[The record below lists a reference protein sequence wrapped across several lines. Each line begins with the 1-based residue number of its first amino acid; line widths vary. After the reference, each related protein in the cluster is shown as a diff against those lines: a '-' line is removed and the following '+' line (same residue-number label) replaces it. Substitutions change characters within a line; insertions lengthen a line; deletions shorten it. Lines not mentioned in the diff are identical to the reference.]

1 MRAEERAR
9 GKRENSFHVL
19 HDFQKKREREKE
31 NALTFSLSQPPK
43 KNPKTIQVDPNRNW
57 AVDWGKKE
65 SDYDP
70 SEEFPGESPFSE
82 PEARNLALLA
92 STFAPHAWIN
102 VHSGME
108 AVFSPYDHIAATPK
122 GPSAD
127 ATAALLAAVDASAC
141 GGRCAKG
148 SGGATVGYL
157 AHGTA
162 TDFMYEKLKVP
173 VSSTWEIYGDEE
185 AGFEDC
191 FRMFNPM
198 VGTEGEVEREER
210 EREVEERSTTTNKT
224 KKSKKKIMP
233 SLEKVAAAW
242 ADGALVVLENLPG
255 HPGVKLGPEA
265 RDAQADAGRAVAARF
280 DGRLSGRQ
288 GGGAG
293 GAAGGERGGEVT
305 KAAASAAAATTNV
318 SRSTKASSSASLPRS
333 MGGHTVSS
341 SASASSHSS
350 TSIHW
355 VSAGVVV
362 AAVAA
367 FAVKRRRQQQQNLQQ
382 QQRRREGAL
391 AAAASSGV
399 GVSSVGG
406 VISVGGERG
415 ALGLLSKPQRQE

>member
-9 GKRENSFHVL
+9 GKRGKEIFFSFFFSFFPKKKNGENNAHLSL
-19 HDFQKKREREKE
+19 PNPPPQKKTP
-31 NALTFSLSQPPK
+31 NQTTL
-43 KNPKTIQVDPNRNW
+43 NQVDPNRNW

-70 SEEFPGESPFSE
+70 SEEFPGEAPFSE
-82 PEARNLALLA
+82 PEARNLAFLA

-122 GPSAD
+122 GASAD

-162 TDFMYEKLKVP
+162 TDFMYEMLKVP

-191 FRMFNPM
+191 FRMFNPT
-198 VGTEGEVEREER
+198 VGTEVEVER
-210 EREVEERSTTTNKT
+210 EREVEERSSSSP
-224 KKSKKKIMP
+224 SKKKKKVMP

-265 RDAQADAGRAVAARF
+265 RDAQANAGRAVAAQF
-280 DGRLSGRQ
+280 DGRARSSSKE

-293 GAAGGERGGEVT
+293 GGEVT
-305 KAAASAAAATTNV
+305 KAAATATTNV
-318 SRSTKASSSASLPRS
+318 SRSTKASYASLPRP

-341 SASASSHSS
+341 ASSSS
-350 TSIHW
+350 SSSSSAPSIHW

-367 FAVKRRRQQQQNLQQ
+367 FAVKRRKQQQNLQQQ